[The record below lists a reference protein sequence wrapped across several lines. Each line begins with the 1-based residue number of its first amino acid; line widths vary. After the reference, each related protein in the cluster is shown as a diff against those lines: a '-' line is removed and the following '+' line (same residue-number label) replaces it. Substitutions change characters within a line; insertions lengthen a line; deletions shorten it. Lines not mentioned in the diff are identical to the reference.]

1 MQAGVLA
8 MTTATVRLL
17 EVEPDL
23 GSSLSAEERDLA
35 ARVAVPV
42 RTVPSGDIDVDALL
56 EEGGAF
62 AAIVLD
68 GMLLRRVRIGEQ
80 SAIRLLGPGDV
91 IGLLGAAPSSLL
103 VQDGHR
109 ATTRT
114 QLALLDDHAMLMIER
129 FPRLVIGLHR
139 KMADQQERLATQLVI
154 CQLPRVEDRVLA
166 MMWLLAESWGRVTTS
181 GTILPLAM
189 THDALGELIGAK
201 RPTVTLALRELGQ
214 RGALVRQDRGWLL
227 LAPMEL
233 SGPQLPLHSE
243 PGLIELED
251 SPWHDSTPADAAA
264 IAETMVATSLLDT
277 VRTLRRDHA
286 AHAANWAARVE
297 LVDAT
302 RERSRQI
309 REMIRERRA
318 TKATP
323 S

>member
-8 MTTATVRLL
+8 MTAATVRLL

-42 RTVPSGDIDVDALL
+42 RTVPSGDVDVDALL
-56 EEGGAF
+56 EEAGAF

-68 GMLLRRVRIGEQ
+68 GMLLRRVLIGEQ
-80 SAIRLLGPGDV
+80 SALRLIGPGDV
-91 IGLLGAAPSSLL
+91 IGLRGSAASSLL

-109 ATTRT
+109 ATART

-129 FPRLVIGLHR
+129 FPPLVIGLHR

-233 SGPQLPLHSE
+233 SGQQLPLHSE
-243 PGLIELED
+243 PGLIEVED
-251 SPWHDSTPADAAA
+251 SPWHDNTPAHAPAVPD
-264 IAETMVATSLLDT
+264 TVVATSLLET
-277 VRTLRRDHA
+277 VKALRRDHA
-286 AHAANWAARVE
+286 DHAANWAARVE
-297 LVDAT
+297 LVGAT
-302 RERSRQI
+302 RQRSRQI
-309 REMIRERRA
+309 RDMIRERRA
-318 TKATP
+318 TRPTP